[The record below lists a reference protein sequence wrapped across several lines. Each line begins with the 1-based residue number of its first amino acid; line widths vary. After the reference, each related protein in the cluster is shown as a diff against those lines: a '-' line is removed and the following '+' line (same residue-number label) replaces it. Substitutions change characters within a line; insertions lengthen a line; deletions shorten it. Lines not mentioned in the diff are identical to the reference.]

1 VSAAWGAVGGGL
13 ALLALRAAVK
23 SQGEKELTGA
33 FKVADSAI
41 RVIVD
46 PTVPLIPDR
55 RKPKVDNPVK
65 APKSSKSS
73 KAA

>member
-1 VSAAWGAVGGGL
+1 M
-13 ALLALRAAVK
+13 ALDAAVK
-23 SQGEKELTGA
+23 SQGAKELTGA
-33 FKVADSAI
+33 FKVAAGAV
-41 RVIVD
+41 RVVVD

-55 RKPKVDNPVK
+55 RKPAVDNPVK